1 MTAAQLI
8 KFLQT
13 VPDDA
18 VVTIWV
24 TSEGKRYE
32 FNEDPFWFWQ
42 GETHVVDLNTAKE
55 HRYKIV
61 FGE

>member
-8 KFLQT
+8 NFLQS
-13 VPDDA
+13 VPADA

-24 TSEGKRYE
+24 TPEGKRYE
-32 FNEDPFWFWQ
+32 FNDEDSFWFWN
-42 GETHVVDLNTAKE
+42 GETTTVDLNTAKE
-55 HRYKIV
+55 HRYK

>member
-24 TSEGKRYE
+24 TSEEKRYE
-32 FNEDPFWFWQ
+32 FGEDPFWFWQ
-42 GETHVVDLNTAKE
+42 GTVDLNTAKE
-55 HRYKIV
+55 HRRRLV
-61 FGE
+61 SRAL